1 MGSRQLHPAQ
11 ALWRFWPEYL
21 KNSTNGWICAIPAGM
36 SIGGGFNR
44 ILHNRINGY
53 ERSIMLIDPCEGN
66 YVAGN
71 DFARETTRFC
81 GEGTPA
87 RLRCDLTERMKHI
100 VQSKAPVG

>member
-1 MGSRQLHPAQ
+1 M
-11 ALWRFWPEYL
+11 YL
-21 KNSTNGWICAIPAGM
+21 KNQHEWMDMRHPAGM

-81 GEGTPA
+81 GEGTP
-87 RLRCDLTERMKHI
+87 
-100 VQSKAPVG
+100 VGSDVI